1 MMGFP
6 AARLTDLTSHISLV
20 GAMCGVI
27 GALPLPSAAMAGA
40 MAGAMALQIPTGV
53 VTAPCFPPVIV
64 GFLPSA
70 RVLDLHACSIDLP
83 LPNTITTGSST
94 VLIGGL
100 PAARISDKTFCSAE
114 VSTGMP
120 NVLIGGPV
128 VVFPINIEGDIAF
141 VKNVQQSMATLYG
154 TPSGK
159 AILAGIAGNGQ
170 YRDDRADR
178 RRRTAIAAP
187 TNQADS
193 MNPAKGSSSNVQWNP
208 SYSIPSDPTSTP
220 TIMLGHELVH
230 AYHNGTGTAKD
241 GPHNSYAGQTGTSE
255 SWRGAGDRRIGGTSV
270 VTPAGTPA
278 GCRITAL
285 TCPPRIRYATTS
297 ALRAGR
303 PTTRRTGLAGRRGS
317 IDWPRRRQ
325 GSPSRFW
332 LLSWR
337 SGYRGE

>member
-128 VVFPINIEGDIAF
+128 VVFPINIHGDIAF

-159 AILAGIAGNGQ
+159 AILAGIAGKNNTVTIVPTNAQNG
-170 YRDDRADR
+170 YCGA
-178 RRRTAIAAP
+178 

-193 MNPAKGSSSNVQWNP
+193 MNPAKGSSSTVSWNP

-220 TIMLGHELVH
+220 TIVLGHELVH
-230 AYHNGTGTAKD
+230 AYHNGTGTAKN
-241 GPHNSYAGQTGTSE
+241 GPHDSYAGQTGTSD
-255 SWRGAGDRRIGGTSV
+255 RGEERATVGCGGTSV

-278 GCRITAL
+278 VVPDHSADVPTENS
-285 TCPPRIRYATTS
+285 IRDDLGVA
-297 ALRAGR
+297 RR
-303 PTTRRTGLAGRRGS
+303 PTYYPS
-317 IDWPRRRQ
+317 NWP
-325 GSPSRFW
+325 GGPPW
-332 LLSWR
+332 
-337 SGYRGE
+337 